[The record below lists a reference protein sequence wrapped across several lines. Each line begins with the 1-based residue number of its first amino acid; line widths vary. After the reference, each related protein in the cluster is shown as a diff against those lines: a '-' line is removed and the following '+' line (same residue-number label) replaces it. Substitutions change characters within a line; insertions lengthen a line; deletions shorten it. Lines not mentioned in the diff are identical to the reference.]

1 MDFDFALKHSSTQA
15 KFDMGIS
22 GSEADDEQVLAVGNV
37 QDGENGLPI
46 GFLDDIE
53 KYSEDDN
60 LFDDFE

>member
-1 MDFDFALKHSSTQA
+1 MDFDFAVPSTQA

-22 GSEADDEQVLAVGNV
+22 GSEADDDQVLAVGNV

-53 KYSEDDN
+53 KYFEDDN